1 MGAADTARLLAS
13 LELQDKGFTKGIQSA
28 TGSLGKLET
37 SMGRIGG
44 IASRGVQTAGQNIAR
59 LGAIA
64 AGVIATQVYAGI
76 RSLEELERVT
86 NATEGVIKST
96 GSAAGVT
103 AKQVRDLAQSLEGIT
118 TADDKV
124 IQSGENL
131 LLTFTN
137 IGKEVFP
144 QATKAMVDLGIAM
157 AQGDV
162 ESADFKS
169 SAIQLGKALNDPIKG
184 ITALTR
190 VGVSFTEEQKKQ
202 IKTLVESGKTMEAQK
217 IILAELE
224 REFGE
229 AGKAA
234 GKGFGADI
242 RRVKDAIE
250 DAQQALATGFLPL
263 IRKVAD
269 VLSRELAKP
278 ETIAAIKSFGE
289 SLAGG
294 LDRLI
299 GVAQRLPWSQI
310 GDSLKLAGQGA
321 KAVFDA
327 FTALPPWIQTAV
339 LTGWGLN
346 KLTGGAVIDIT
357 AELGKGVFGKF
368 LARGSPANP
377 MFVVPVGGG
386 LGGAAPTVVGAGGG
400 LLGKVLKVAI
410 VGAVVVEGLQ
420 LWMDSFKPFLEENQ
434 TLADQG
440 LTAAEI
446 AAVKYYQSDSATQ
459 QAALKHLGQAP
470 SKADFDSGMEK
481 LKGTIKDSGPARP
494 DLTGWQ
500 TVGKT
505 LAAAFGTHEAA
516 TGAFGSAE
524 LQRFRGGD
532 ISLLDERIRYLSG
545 AQGSGAGSAG
555 FLALVGRDIAA
566 LKTALPN
573 ASAADAAKITAAIDL
588 LGGILEAKKFEPS
601 QALIDAVTGKPSENS
616 EASRAQNAMA
626 TLPGAVER
634 TTAAIERLRN
644 QRQAALNVTVN
655 IETAISVSALA
666 RKTTI
671 VSRYGSVGGPEL

>member
-190 VGVSFTEEQKKQ
+190 VGVSFTEEAK
-202 IKTLVESGKTMEAQK
+202 K

-263 IRKVAD
+263 IRKVAN

-294 LDRLI
+294 L
-299 GVAQRLPWSQI
+299 
-310 GDSLKLAGQGA
+310 
-321 KAVFDA
+321 
-327 FTALPPWIQTAV
+327 
-339 LTGWGLN
+339 
-346 KLTGGAVIDIT
+346 
-357 AELGKGVFGKF
+357 
-368 LARGSPANP
+368 
-377 MFVVPVGGG
+377 
-386 LGGAAPTVVGAGGG
+386 
-400 LLGKVLKVAI
+400 
-410 VGAVVVEGLQ
+410 
-420 LWMDSFKPFLEENQ
+420 
-434 TLADQG
+434 
-440 LTAAEI
+440 
-446 AAVKYYQSDSATQ
+446 
-459 QAALKHLGQAP
+459 
-470 SKADFDSGMEK
+470 
-481 LKGTIKDSGPARP
+481 
-494 DLTGWQ
+494 
-500 TVGKT
+500 
-505 LAAAFGTHEAA
+505 
-516 TGAFGSAE
+516 
-524 LQRFRGGD
+524 
-532 ISLLDERIRYLSG
+532 
-545 AQGSGAGSAG
+545 
-555 FLALVGRDIAA
+555 GR
-566 LKTALPN
+566 
-573 ASAADAAKITAAIDL
+573 
-588 LGGILEAKKFEPS
+588 
-601 QALIDAVTGKPSENS
+601 
-616 EASRAQNAMA
+616 
-626 TLPGAVER
+626 
-634 TTAAIERLRN
+634 
-644 QRQAALNVTVN
+644 
-655 IETAISVSALA
+655 
-666 RKTTI
+666 
-671 VSRYGSVGGPEL
+671 